1 MNNNQPNK
9 PINIIKNKTNQ
20 TAPPI
25 TISKTITTTNSK
37 ANTKANTKDNT
48 LDSGWST
55 QSNKRIHSNSSNSL
69 SEPSSPNS
77 NMDINGKQKT
87 YKKKVFASRNRFEP
101 LAQDDPFDPPTTENI
116 STNSQ
121 QNDAENDIM
130 ENENTP
136 IKPPPPIFVK
146 GVEDFPALCTELI
159 ELIGVDNFICKSST
173 NSLKIQTTDPNSYRV
188 LERYLKAENAEY
200 HTYQLKEE
208 KPLRIVIRNLHPS
221 TPLSLIKEELE
232 VRLYEVRQV
241 TNVLHK
247 VNKNPLPLFF
257 VDLEPT
263 LKSNEI
269 FKMSSLLHCKIK
281 IEEPYKPKTIS
292 QCFNCQQYG
301 HTRTYCGY
309 QPRCVRCGADHQST
323 ACPNSRD
330 APPKCAHC
338 SQNHPANY
346 KGCTIYKELQ
356 RRKNSSA
363 PSNRLQNNFNV
374 QTNNVQ
380 SSHPPVRTF
389 PNHPSP
395 QTQTYAQATSNTP
408 DFAAPPPSTDT
419 QPPDLSK
426 LLTNFLDEFK
436 NVINPLISLLTKQ
449 NDAENDIME
458 NENTPIKPPPP
469 IFVKGVED
477 FPALCTELI
486 ELIGVDNFICKSSTN
501 SLKIQTTDPNSYR
514 VLERYL
520 KAENAEYHT
529 YQLKEE
535 KPLRIVIRNLH
546 PSTPL
551 SLIKEELEVR
561 LYEVRQVTNVLHKVN
576 KNPLPLFFVDL
587 EPTLKSNEIFK
598 MSSLLHCKIKIEEPY
613 KPKTISQCFN
623 CQQYGH
629 TRTYCGYQPR
639 CVRCGADHQSTACPN
654 SRDAPPKCAHC
665 SQNHPANYKG
675 CTIYKELQRRKN
687 SSAPSNRLQ
696 NNFNVQ
702 TNNVQSSHPPVRTFP
717 NHPSP
722 QTQTYAQATSN
733 TPDFA
738 APPPS
743 TDTQPPDLSKLLTNF
758 LDEFKNVIN
767 PLISL
772 LTKTA
777 KASTII

>member
-9 PINIIKNKTNQ
+9 PNNIIKNKSHK

-37 ANTKANTKDNT
+37 DNTKANTI
-48 LDSGWST
+48 DSGWST
-55 QSNKRIHSNSSNSL
+55 QSNKRLHSNSSNSL
-69 SEPSSPNS
+69 SEPSSPNA
-77 NMDINGKQKT
+77 NMDINNKQKT
-87 YKKKVFASRNRFEP
+87 YKKQIFASRNRFEP
-101 LAQDDPFDPPTTENI
+101 LAQDDPLDPPTIENI
-116 STNSQ
+116 PSNSQ

-146 GVEDFPALCTELI
+146 GVEDFPALCTEII

-173 NSLKIQTTDPNSYRV
+173 NSLKIQTTDPNAYRV
-188 LERYLKAENAEY
+188 LVQYLKAEKAEY

-323 ACPNSRD
+323 ACPNPRD

-356 RRKNSSA
+356 RRKKSST
-363 PSNRLQNNFNV
+363 PSNRLQNNFNI

-395 QTQTYAQATSNTP
+395 QTQTYAQATSNTS
-408 DFAAPPPSTDT
+408 DFVAPPPSTDT

-436 NVINPLISLLTKQ
+436 NVINPLISLLTK
-449 NDAENDIME
+449 
-458 NENTPIKPPPP
+458 
-469 IFVKGVED
+469 
-477 FPALCTELI
+477 
-486 ELIGVDNFICKSSTN
+486 
-501 SLKIQTTDPNSYR
+501 
-514 VLERYL
+514 
-520 KAENAEYHT
+520 
-529 YQLKEE
+529 
-535 KPLRIVIRNLH
+535 VI
-546 PSTPL
+546 
-551 SLIKEELEVR
+551 
-561 LYEVRQVTNVLHKVN
+561 
-576 KNPLPLFFVDL
+576 
-587 EPTLKSNEIFK
+587 
-598 MSSLLHCKIKIEEPY
+598 
-613 KPKTISQCFN
+613 
-623 CQQYGH
+623 
-629 TRTYCGYQPR
+629 
-639 CVRCGADHQSTACPN
+639 
-654 SRDAPPKCAHC
+654 
-665 SQNHPANYKG
+665 
-675 CTIYKELQRRKN
+675 
-687 SSAPSNRLQ
+687 
-696 NNFNVQ
+696 
-702 TNNVQSSHPPVRTFP
+702 
-717 NHPSP
+717 
-722 QTQTYAQATSN
+722 
-733 TPDFA
+733 
-738 APPPS
+738 
-743 TDTQPPDLSKLLTNF
+743 SKLL
-758 LDEFKNVIN
+758 DK
-767 PLISL
+767 
-772 LTKTA
+772 
-777 KASTII
+777 

>member
-9 PINIIKNKTNQ
+9 PNNIINKKNNKS
-20 TAPPI
+20 APPI
-25 TISKTITTTNSK
+25 TISKTIITTNSK
-37 ANTKANTKDNT
+37 ANT

-55 QSNKRIHSNSSNSL
+55 QTNKRQHSNSSNSL
-69 SEPSSPNS
+69 SEPSSPNV
-77 NMDINGKQKT
+77 NMDLNTKQKT
-87 YKKKVFASRNRFEP
+87 HKKKIFASRNRFEI
-101 LAQDDPFDPPTTENI
+101 LDQEDPFDQPTIENT

-130 ENENTP
+130 ENVNTP

-146 GVEDFPALCTELI
+146 GVEDFPALCTALI
-159 ELIGVDNFICKSST
+159 ELIGVDNFICKSSS
-173 NSLKIQTTDPNSYRV
+173 NSLKIQTTDPNAYRV
-188 LERYLKAENAEY
+188 LVHYLKAEKAEY

-263 LKSNEI
+263 PKSNEI

-323 ACPNSRD
+323 ACPNPRD

-356 RRKNSSA
+356 RRKKSST
-363 PSNRLQNNFNV
+363 PSNRLPNNFNT
-374 QTNNVQ
+374 QTTNVQ

-408 DFAAPPPSTDT
+408 AFVAPPPSTDT

-436 NVINPLISLLTKQ
+436 NVINPLISLLTK
-449 NDAENDIME
+449 
-458 NENTPIKPPPP
+458 
-469 IFVKGVED
+469 
-477 FPALCTELI
+477 
-486 ELIGVDNFICKSSTN
+486 
-501 SLKIQTTDPNSYR
+501 
-514 VLERYL
+514 
-520 KAENAEYHT
+520 
-529 YQLKEE
+529 
-535 KPLRIVIRNLH
+535 VI
-546 PSTPL
+546 
-551 SLIKEELEVR
+551 
-561 LYEVRQVTNVLHKVN
+561 
-576 KNPLPLFFVDL
+576 
-587 EPTLKSNEIFK
+587 
-598 MSSLLHCKIKIEEPY
+598 
-613 KPKTISQCFN
+613 
-623 CQQYGH
+623 
-629 TRTYCGYQPR
+629 
-639 CVRCGADHQSTACPN
+639 
-654 SRDAPPKCAHC
+654 
-665 SQNHPANYKG
+665 
-675 CTIYKELQRRKN
+675 
-687 SSAPSNRLQ
+687 
-696 NNFNVQ
+696 
-702 TNNVQSSHPPVRTFP
+702 
-717 NHPSP
+717 
-722 QTQTYAQATSN
+722 
-733 TPDFA
+733 
-738 APPPS
+738 
-743 TDTQPPDLSKLLTNF
+743 SKLL
-758 LDEFKNVIN
+758 DK
-767 PLISL
+767 
-772 LTKTA
+772 
-777 KASTII
+777 